1 MPGPATRGERLDVQS
16 LLGEERPSLTP
27 AHISR
32 KDGRMLKRMT
42 LYLPADLARRLA
54 IHCAEQD
61 IDMSTVVTEA
71 VRRHLAMLT
80 P

>member
-1 MPGPATRGERLDVQS
+1 MGGRGERLDVQS
-16 LLGEERPSLTP
+16 MLGEERPSLTP

-32 KDGRMLKRMT
+32 KDGRTLKRMT

-54 IHCAEQD
+54 IYSAEQD
-61 IDMSTVVTEA
+61 IDMSAVVSEA
-71 VRRHLAMLT
+71 VKRHLAMVT